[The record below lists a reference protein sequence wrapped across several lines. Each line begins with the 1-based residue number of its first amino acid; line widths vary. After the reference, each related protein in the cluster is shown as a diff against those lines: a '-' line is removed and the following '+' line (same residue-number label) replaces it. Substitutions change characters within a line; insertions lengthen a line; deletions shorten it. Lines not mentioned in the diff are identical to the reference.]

1 MDNETKQAIRILEN
15 EREAK
20 SQALDAANLRIE
32 QLERQVN
39 DLSGPDNGSV
49 DVSNESQI
57 DFIRRVAES
66 RTKFAQEAK
75 DIVTLIDQEQLSE

>member
-49 DVSNESQI
+49 DTSNESQI

-75 DIVTLIDQEQLSE
+75 DIVTLIDQEQPSE

>member
-20 SQALDAANLRIE
+20 SQALDAANLRIK
-32 QLERQVN
+32 QLELQVK
-39 DLSGPDNGSV
+39 DLNGPDNGSV
-49 DVSNESQI
+49 DALNESQI

-75 DIVTLIDQEQLSE
+75 DIVALIDQEQPSE